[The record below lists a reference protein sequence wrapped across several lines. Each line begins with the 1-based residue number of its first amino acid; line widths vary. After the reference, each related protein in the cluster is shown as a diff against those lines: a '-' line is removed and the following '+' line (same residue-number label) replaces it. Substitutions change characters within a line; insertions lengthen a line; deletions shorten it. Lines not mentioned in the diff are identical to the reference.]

1 MERNELSSVRIGK
14 VSFLIPEKKPS
25 EIIPFKG
32 NLPLVDPLSYTQFLD
47 KIDQMLFNDL
57 SDEVKEI
64 VFKAEKIK
72 YMNDSFEEYL
82 NDLGIGT
89 KGFQAFENEK
99 KADTLFAW
107 MNREKLDHGS
117 LKI

>member
-25 EIIPFKG
+25 EIIPFNG
-32 NLPLVDPLSYTQFLD
+32 NLPLVDPLQYQEFLT
-47 KIDQMLFNDL
+47 KIDQMLFVNL
-57 SDEVKEI
+57 SDEVKGI
-64 VFKAEKIK
+64 VYKAEKIK
-72 YMNDSFEEYL
+72 YMNDSFEQYL
-82 NDLGIGT
+82 NDIGVGT
-89 KGFQAFENEK
+89 GGFKNMTNEK

-107 MNREKLDHGS
+107 MNKEKLDHGS